1 MTMTDYKPTPAEV
14 QNLRQRTGAGMMDCR
29 NALVE
34 TAGDAAQAVE
44 NLRKRGIAKAEKRAG
59 RVASEG
65 RIVALVSPDRGVG
78 ALLELNSETDFV
90 ARTEEFGALAQSLA
104 DEVFRNESLDAA
116 VTNAADSDFLAKPL
130 LADASKTIGSVVTE
144 ASARTGENVVLR
156 RFARFQTDG
165 TIGSYVHHNGRVA
178 VLVDVTGARGEAV
191 TELGKRVAEHIAGS
205 PTVPQAVRREE
216 IPAEVVERERRI
228 YEEKARTEGKPEA
241 IIPKIVDGQVK
252 RFYGEVTLLEQP
264 WVRDD
269 SKTIQQLVDEAAKTA
284 GGPLSVRRFVRYR
297 MGEE

>member
-1 MTMTDYKPTPAEV
+1 MTMTDYKPTPTEV

-34 TAGDAAQAVE
+34 TAGDVNLAVE

-65 RIVALVSPDRGVG
+65 RIVAIVSPDRGLG

-90 ARTEEFGALAQSLA
+90 ARNDDFGAIAQSLT
-104 DEVFRNESLDAA
+104 DEVFNDDSLDGA
-116 VTNAADSDFLAKPL
+116 VANAAESAFLAKPMRG
-130 LADASKTIGSVVTE
+130 DASKTVANVVTE

-156 RFARFQTDG
+156 RFARFRTDG

-178 VLVDVTGARGEAV
+178 VLVDVTGPRGDV
-191 TELGKRVAEHIAGS
+191 TNDLAKRIAEHIAGS

-228 YEEKARTEGKPEA
+228 FEEKARAEGKPEA
-241 IIPKIVDGQVK
+241 IIPKIVEGQVK
-252 RFYGEVTLLEQP
+252 RFYGDVTLLEQP

-269 SKTIQQLVDEAAKTA
+269 SKTIQQLVDEAAKGA
-284 GGPLSVRRFVRYR
+284 GAALTVRRFVRYR

>member
-1 MTMTDYKPTPAEV
+1 MTMTEYKPTPAEV
-14 QNLRQRTGAGMMDCR
+14 TNLRQRTGAGMMDCR

-34 TAGDAAQAVE
+34 TGGNVDQAVE

-65 RIVALVSPDRGVG
+65 RIVAIVSPNRDVG

-90 ARTEEFGALAQSLA
+90 ARNEDFGSVAQLLGQ
-104 DEVFRNESLDAA
+104 ELFNDAA
-116 VTNAADSDFLAKPL
+116 LDGAVASATESAFL
-130 LADASKTIGSVVTE
+130 SKTLSGDPTRTIANVVTE
-144 ASARTGENVVLR
+144 ASAKTGENVVLR
-156 RFARFQTDG
+156 RFARFRTDG

-178 VLVDVTGARGEAV
+178 VLVDVTGPQSEAAND
-191 TELGKRVAEHIAGS
+191 LAKRVAEHIAGS

-216 IPAEVVERERRI
+216 IPVEVVERERRI

-252 RFYGEVTLLEQP
+252 RFYGDVTLLEQP

-269 SKTIQQLVDEAAKTA
+269 TKTIQQLVDEAGKVA
-284 GGPLSVRRFVRYR
+284 GSTLTVRRFVRYR